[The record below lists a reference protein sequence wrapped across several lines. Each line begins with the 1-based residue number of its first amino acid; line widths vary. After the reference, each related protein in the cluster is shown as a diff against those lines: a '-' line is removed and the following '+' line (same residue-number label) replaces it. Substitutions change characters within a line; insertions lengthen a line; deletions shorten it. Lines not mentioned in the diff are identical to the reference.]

1 MNKKNNI
8 IVFVMYLNKTQ
19 KDEIIK
25 FDDINLAKNKFYEI
39 EKINTY
45 EYLELGVDNV
55 KSPTEGN
62 YDILETYKISNILD
76 ILQTRWK
83 ETYNE
88 VKKEIE
94 IELNKVNL
102 LKKFNEQEKILK
114 ELTNFLFEN
123 KLPNNIE
130 NNLSPKLLQYKKF
143 KIKQL
148 FDEDELK
155 IVSNMNIDLDIPY
168 SIKLKDLIDNTKC
181 NIKLKN
187 NKIVEVINAKIIK

>member
-55 KSPTEGN
+55 KSSTEGN

>member
-55 KSPTEGN
+55 KSSTEGN

-187 NKIVEVINAKIIK
+187 NKIVEVINAK